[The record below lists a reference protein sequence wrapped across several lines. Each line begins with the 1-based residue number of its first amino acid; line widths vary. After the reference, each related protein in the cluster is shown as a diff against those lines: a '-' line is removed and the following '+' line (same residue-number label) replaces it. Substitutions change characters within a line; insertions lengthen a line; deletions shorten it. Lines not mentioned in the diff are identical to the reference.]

1 MRRPTRKNW
10 RRNIVASDLPAPTGR
25 PAIQESLL
33 AVARQLDEASTGGH
47 AAEARAAV
55 RAATLAVEHRLDLLS
70 GPHGLGA
77 EVAETEPRLLHALD
91 KLEADLAALLVE
103 FWRERDTPGAGP
115 ALKGRLHQ
123 LAGAVRHVASAEY
136 DIVYETLNAPGVG
149 D

>member
-1 MRRPTRKNW
+1 M
-10 RRNIVASDLPAPTGR
+10 ASNLPAPTGR

-33 AVARQLDEASTGGH
+33 AVARQLDEASDAGH
-47 AAEARAAV
+47 AADARAAV

-91 KLEADLAALLVE
+91 KLEADLAALLVQ
-103 FWRERDTPGAGP
+103 FWRERDKPGAGP

-123 LAGAVRHVASAEY
+123 LAEAVRHVASAEY
-136 DIVYETLNAPGVG
+136 DIVYEALISTSAA

>member
-1 MRRPTRKNW
+1 M
-10 RRNIVASDLPAPTGR
+10 ASNPPALTGR

-33 AVARQLDEASTGGH
+33 AVARQLDEASSGD
-47 AAEARAAV
+47 AAAARAAV

-91 KLEADLAALLVE
+91 KLEADLAALLVG
-103 FWRERDTPGAGP
+103 FWRERDKPGAGSTVK
-115 ALKGRLHQ
+115 ARLHH
-123 LAGAVRHVASAEY
+123 LAEAVRHVASAEY
-136 DIVYETLNAPGVG
+136 DIVYEALISTSVA

>member
-1 MRRPTRKNW
+1 M
-10 RRNIVASDLPAPTGR
+10 ASNLPARTGR

-33 AVARQLDEASTGGH
+33 VVARQLEEASAGE
-47 AAEARAAV
+47 AAAARAAV

-91 KLEADLAALLVE
+91 KLEADLATLLVE
-103 FWRERDTPGAGP
+103 FWRERDKPGAGP
-115 ALKGRLHQ
+115 AVKARLHQ
-123 LAGAVRHVASAEY
+123 LAEVVRHVASAEY
-136 DIVYETLNAPGVG
+136 DIVYEALISTSAA